1 MQQVFR
7 VYLKVDCLRPMCLE
21 ELLMPKAD
29 EPKALPMGT
38 IRSESKVVDLWI

>member
-7 VYLKVDCLRPMCLE
+7 MYPKVECLRPMCLE
-21 ELLMPKAD
+21 ELMPKAD

-38 IRSESKVVDLWI
+38 IRGESKVVDLWI